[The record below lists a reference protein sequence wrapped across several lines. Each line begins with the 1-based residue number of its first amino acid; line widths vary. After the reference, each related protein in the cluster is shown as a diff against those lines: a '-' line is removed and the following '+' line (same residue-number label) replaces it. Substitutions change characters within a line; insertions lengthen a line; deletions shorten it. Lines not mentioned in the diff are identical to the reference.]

1 MQTKPNTPQLGL
13 SYGAMTL
20 LFSLLALA
28 MFFLA
33 DERGLD
39 VFQRFE
45 LNDAFNFP
53 NRLQQHRQC
62 KEFNVTYVQ
71 MK

>member
-33 DERGLD
+33 DETGLKA
-39 VFQRFE
+39 VWLIICIGSSFHALTSIKATLTRE
-45 LNDAFNFP
+45 
-53 NRLQQHRQC
+53 
-62 KEFNVTYVQ
+62 
-71 MK
+71 